1 MTALA
6 RKIVIDTATTEFAT
20 DVVAGLTATPKRLLP
35 KYFYDGAGSAL
46 FEQITELP
54 EYYPTRREI
63 GILEE
68 HAGDIAA
75 LIPPGAALVE
85 FGSGSSTKTRKV
97 LSTAASL
104 AAYVPV
110 DISAQFLQQQA
121 AELRREYPKLAVL
134 PVAADF
140 TRPFELP
147 DAVRIMPRVGF
158 FPGSTIGNFD
168 PARAVDLLRS
178 FRATLG
184 TGARL
189 VIGMDLCKAPSLL
202 EAAYDDAAGVT
213 AAFNRNLLNRI
224 NRELGGTIPVDAFEH
239 RAAWND
245 LLGRIEMHLVASR
258 AVRFEAAGEQF
269 SLQRGETIHTEN
281 SYKYT
286 PEEAR
291 LLARAAGWEPMAM
304 WNDPDGLFSL
314 HVWAAA
320 TDVLQP

>member
-20 DVVAGLTATPKRLLP
+20 DVVAGLTATPKKLSP
-35 KYFYDGAGSAL
+35 KYFYDSAGSAL

-54 EYYPTRREI
+54 EYYPTRREL
-63 GILEE
+63 GILDE

-140 TRPFELP
+140 TKPFDLP
-147 DAVRIMPRVGF
+147 DPMRIMPRVGF
-158 FPGSTIGNFD
+158 FPGSTIGNLSD
-168 PARAVDLLRS
+168 
-178 FRATLG
+178 
-184 TGARL
+184 
-189 VIGMDLCKAPSLL
+189 
-202 EAAYDDAAGVT
+202 
-213 AAFNRNLLNRI
+213 
-224 NRELGGTIPVDAFEH
+224 
-239 RAAWND
+239 
-245 LLGRIEMHLVASR
+245 
-258 AVRFEAAGEQF
+258 
-269 SLQRGETIHTEN
+269 
-281 SYKYT
+281 
-286 PEEAR
+286 
-291 LLARAAGWEPMAM
+291 
-304 WNDPDGLFSL
+304 
-314 HVWAAA
+314 
-320 TDVLQP
+320 